1 MSRNSSRFDAGEIA
15 FVVWHEQWDANIHSH
30 ADQGVI
36 ILAEAEVDG
45 KPTPLLRFNCFDV
58 ERSYVYAPD
67 GKNRVCR
74 IDPIA
79 DGNPIGWTMRQL
91 RDRLPAMLVEAGFDE
106 IASSVD
112 TDEVTGVLGD
122 LERAAREAFSNGRQT
137 VKHNRGTDIFE
148 AGPVRF
154 GLEMR
159 TLPDDGGLAIHV
171 LSDLCGPPG
180 APYSEETEI
189 LAFDCFRELP
199 HYHYGPRNKNH
210 RYYWD
215 KAVVP
220 DPLEW
225 TLDLLKAGKLRAMIE
240 AAGYPG
246 IAADLDEGVVASLLP
261 ALEAKAREMQ
271 PKPTG

>member
-1 MSRNSSRFDAGEIA
+1 MQRKSKRFDAGEID

-36 ILAEAEVDG
+36 IVVEGEVG
-45 KPTPLLRFNCFDV
+45 GAATPLLRFNCFDV
-58 ERSYVYAPD
+58 ERSYVYAPE
-67 GKNRVCR
+67 GKNRICR

-91 RDRLPAMLVEAGFDE
+91 RDRLPQMLDAAGYGE
-106 IASSVD
+106 VAAKVD
-112 TDEVTGVLGD
+112 MDRVAGLLGD
-122 LERAAREAFSNGRQT
+122 LERATRDAFTNHRGT

-148 AGPVRF
+148 AGAIRF

-171 LSDLCGPPG
+171 LSDLCGPPD

-215 KAVVP
+215 KTVVP

-225 TLDLLKAGKLRAMIE
+225 TLDLFKAGKLRAMID

-246 IAADLDEGVVASLLP
+246 VAADLDDALIASLLP
-261 ALEAKAREMQ
+261 ALEERAREMQ
-271 PKPTG
+271 PKPAG